1 MSRAASLI
9 VEGWAK
15 AVRAHSRGRGANEP
29 PAVALSFD
37 DGPDEPLD
45 GFLAALEAANAR
57 ATFFVVG
64 EQVRRNP
71 AALSGMIAAGH
82 EVGLHSDR
90 HQSYLRMSSREAS
103 EDLRR
108 CRTAVEEA
116 CGVSP
121 ILFRPPYGL
130 IGPSNVR
137 EAARQGLTTVL
148 WSRMGFDWQSDATA
162 SSVIRKVGWPEAS
175 DIVLLHDSD
184 RYGTPGSPKITLA
197 ALGVILHR
205 MEMAGLRVRPVGE
218 VLEQPGGHPD
228 NEYKARYL

>member
-1 MSRAASLI
+1 MSRTASWI

-15 AVRAHSRGRGANEP
+15 AVGAHSRGCGTSEP

-64 EQVRRNP
+64 EQVRRSP
-71 AALSGMIAAGH
+71 EALSRTIAAGH
-82 EVGLHSDR
+82 EIGLHSDR
-90 HQSYLRMSSREAS
+90 HQSYLRLSSRDAD

-108 CRTAVEEA
+108 CRAVVEDA
-116 CGVSP
+116 AGVSP
-121 ILFRPPYGL
+121 SLFRPPYGL
-130 IGPSNVR
+130 ISRANVR
-137 EAARQGLTTVL
+137 EAARQGLATVL

-197 ALGVILHR
+197 ALQVILHR
-205 MEMAGLRVRPVGE
+205 LSMAGLSARPVGE
-218 VLEQPGGHPD
+218 VLKEAGGHPD
-228 NEYKARYL
+228 RK